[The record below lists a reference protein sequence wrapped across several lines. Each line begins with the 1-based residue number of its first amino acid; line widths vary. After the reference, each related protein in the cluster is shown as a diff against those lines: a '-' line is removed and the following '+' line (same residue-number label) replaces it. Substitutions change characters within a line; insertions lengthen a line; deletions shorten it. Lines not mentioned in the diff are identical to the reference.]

1 MIIDDGHPA
10 SLILYPASC
19 ILHPASR
26 NIHCNISK
34 NPASIAHQKGLNL
47 SKSYGMKRSCI
58 FLLVLLM
65 AGLISFSGYAR
76 NYGDHKH
83 HSCNDST
90 RFEMRGVTVKKIG
103 KDSMVVYVRT
113 KEMTKMNNW
122 CDFPP
127 HFFSR
132 KGKYN
137 GHWAGVELGINGYVN
152 SNFNM
157 NFDPKY
163 PYMNMNTARSMVVNL
178 NPFEFNVNLAKNK
191 LGFTSGLGFQ
201 LSNYYFT
208 GNYVMIPDSA
218 QLVAYKV
225 RDANNNPVSL
235 KQDKLFVC
243 YLNVPLLFEYQTNPK
258 RNVRSFHVSLGVIG
272 GVRLCSYSK
281 QKYNSID
288 QTYYLV
294 DNNGSRLASYYV
306 GDNVVRSYGPYHL
319 SPFKF
324 DASFRIGW
332 SFLNLFATYAL
343 TPMFQNNQGPV
354 LYPWT
359 VGITLLGW

>member
-1 MIIDDGHPA
+1 
-10 SLILYPASC
+10 
-19 ILHPASR
+19 
-26 NIHCNISK
+26 
-34 NPASIAHQKGLNL
+34 
-47 SKSYGMKRSCI
+47 MKRPGI
-58 FLLVLLM
+58 YLLVLML
-65 AGLISFSGYAR
+65 AGLISVSGYAQ
-76 NYGDHKH
+76 DKKEHKH
-83 HSCNDST
+83 HSCSDSSK
-90 RFEMRGVTVKKIG
+90 FEMQGVTIKRIG

-113 KEMTKMNNW
+113 KEFTKEMTNW
-122 CDFPP
+122 REFPP
-127 HFFSR
+127 CPFAR

-178 NPFEFNVNLAKNK
+178 NPFEFNVNLVKNK

-208 GNYVMIPDSA
+208 GNYVMIPDSS

-225 RDANNNPVSL
+225 KDGNNNYVGL
-235 KQDKLFVC
+235 KQDKLFVS
-243 YLNVPLLFEYQTNPK
+243 YLNIPLLLEFQTNAK
-258 RNVRSFHVSLGVIG
+258 RKLNSFHVSVGVIG

-294 DNNGSRLASYYV
+294 DDKGNRLASYYV
-306 GDNVVRSYGPYHL
+306 GDNVVRSHGAYHL
-319 SPFKF
+319 SPFKL

-332 SFLNLFATYAL
+332 SFLNLFATYSL
-343 TPMFQNNQGPV
+343 TPMFQDNQGPK
-354 LYPWT
+354 LFPWT
-359 VGITLLGW
+359 VGITLLGF